1 MDQKKDDLIAKGE
14 AERVNREGDAY
25 TCDRRHRSYNILASV
40 YRLGAR
46 ANQTDIIDLTCDL
59 EIRKIMDGERLEPII
74 IVNIGR
80 PSSHSF
86 VVATAT
92 TAAATA
98 ATSGRLSG
106 SLSHPS

>member
-1 MDQKKDDLIAKGE
+1 MRSKG
-14 AERVNREGDAY
+14 
-25 TCDRRHRSYNILASV
+25 HRSYNILASV

-92 TAAATA
+92 TAAVTATA

-106 SLSHPS
+106 SLSYPS